1 MELIHLLQVI
11 ELSEYWL
18 TALKNNVI
26 WILLQIEDDFTKI
39 KAVWIYRI
47 RSDYVTRLWSW
58 IKLLCKLYFISVFS
72 LRLTLSFF
80 YLKLTSVEWQNIK
93 IQLTLLHLKHSY
105 YHAKLSK
112 TICSHWLRYY
122 YEINWMRCDG
132 KTCIQFNRLWSVE

>member
-80 YLKLTSVEWQNIK
+80 LLEINFGGMAKYKNPVNALAFKTFLLSRQVIWNNLQPLVKILLWNQLNAVWWQNM
-93 IQLTLLHLKHSY
+93 Y
-105 YHAKLSK
+105 
-112 TICSHWLRYY
+112 TI
-122 YEINWMRCDG
+122 
-132 KTCIQFNRLWSVE
+132 